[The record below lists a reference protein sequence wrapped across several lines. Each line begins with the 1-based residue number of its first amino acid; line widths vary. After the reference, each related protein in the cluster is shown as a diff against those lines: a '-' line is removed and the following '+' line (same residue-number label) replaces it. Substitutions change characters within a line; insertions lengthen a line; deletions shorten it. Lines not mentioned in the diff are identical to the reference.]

1 MKKRPGGKIESGTT
15 NVLFCG
21 TGGQGVLVAAEIL
34 CWAAIHDGYHVK
46 KSEVHGMA
54 QRGGSV
60 ESHVRFGAR
69 VFAPIIPDGKCDFL
83 VSFLKDE
90 SARMK
95 HYMAPKGVD
104 LTGRLDTAHSAIR
117 DARYLNSYL
126 LGVLSAQLPIRTDSW
141 FAAIDRV
148 FANKDPQ
155 VNKDVFSRGRGG
167 LK

>member
-1 MKKRPGGKIESGTT
+1 MKKRPVQKTVKGAT

-21 TGGQGVLVAAEIL
+21 TGGQGVLAAAEIL
-34 CWAAIHDGYHVK
+34 GWAAINDGYHVK

-69 VFAPIIPDGKCDFL
+69 VFAPLIPEGKVDFL

-90 SARMK
+90 SSRMQ
-95 HYMAPKGVD
+95 HCMAKSGVD
-104 LTGRLDTAHSAIR
+104 LTDHLDKAHGALH
-117 DARYLNSYL
+117 DKRYLNSYL
-126 LGVLSAQLPIRTDSW
+126 LGVLSGQLPIRTDSW

-148 FANKDPQ
+148 FAGKDPQ
-155 VNKDVFSRGRGG
+155 GNKDAFLRGRGEQ
-167 LK
+167 K

>member
-1 MKKRPGGKIESGTT
+1 MKKRPALNNKGTI

-21 TGGQGVLVAAEIL
+21 TGGQGVLAAAEIL
-34 CWAAIHDGYHVK
+34 GWAAIYDGYHVK

-69 VFAPIIPDGKCDFL
+69 VFSPLIPYGKVDFL

-90 SARMK
+90 SDRMK
-95 HYMAPKGVD
+95 RSMAKTGVD
-104 LTGRLDTAHSAIR
+104 LTGHLDKAHSALH
-117 DARYLNSYL
+117 DKRYLNSYL
-126 LGVLSAQLPIRTDSW
+126 LGILSARLPIQAESW

-148 FANKDPQ
+148 FSTKNPQGNKDA
-155 VNKDVFSRGRGG
+155 FLLGRGER
-167 LK
+167 K

>member
-1 MKKRPGGKIESGTT
+1 MKTRTVLKESGTT
-15 NVLFCG
+15 NTLFCG
-21 TGGQGVLVAAEIL
+21 TGGQGVLAAAEIL
-34 CWAAIHDGYHVK
+34 GWAAIYDGYHVK

-69 VFAPIIPDGKCDFL
+69 VFSPLIPEGKADFL

-90 SARMK
+90 SRRMR
-95 HYMAPKGVD
+95 HYMAEDGVD
-104 LTGRLDTAHSAIR
+104 LSVSLDEAQGALR
-117 DARYLNSYL
+117 DKRYLNSYL
-126 LGVLSAQLPIRTDSW
+126 LGVLSVRLPIRADSW

-155 VNKDVFSRGRGG
+155 GNKDAFLRGRGVP
-167 LK
+167 K